1 MEGNFKNVKKFIYE
15 GEEYTKVYAG
25 NIQVWKKPS
34 SFVIKPLPKNKYPDS
49 IEDST

>member
-25 NIQVWKKPS
+25 NI
-34 SFVIKPLPKNKYPDS
+34 
-49 IEDST
+49 

>member
-25 NIQVWKKPS
+25 
-34 SFVIKPLPKNKYPDS
+34 
-49 IEDST
+49 